1 MNENQN
7 ASAPFSRTRAIEK
20 HVVIHAPVSEVW
32 RAWTTHEGCT
42 SFFAPACRIN
52 PVVGG
57 AYEMYFMPDAD
68 IGRRGGE
75 GCTIL
80 AMQKEKLLSF
90 TWNAPPQLPDIREQ
104 FTHVSLYFDEMDGQT
119 RLLLVHDGWGVNELW
134 DRAFAYFDRAWGDIV
149 LPRLQRRFDEGPI
162 KWDSI

>member
-7 ASAPFSRTRAIEK
+7 ASAPFPRTRAIEK

-42 SFFAPACRIN
+42 SFF
-52 PVVGG
+52 
-57 AYEMYFMPDAD
+57 
-68 IGRRGGE
+68 GRRGGE